1 MERQYFLLI
10 MDAAGFE
17 MFKRFKVLDKA
28 LMFLMKRNNISLEKL
43 AEFRYLE
50 QVFLFFTY

>member
-1 MERQYFLLI
+1 
-10 MDAAGFE
+10 

-28 LMFLMKRNNISLEKL
+28 LMFLMKMNNHSLKKL

-50 QVFLFFTY
+50 QVFLFFTF